1 MIESVAN
8 VTTDRP
14 ERYLKQLVSHLGRE
28 VDAEQSE
35 DGHSGALIFSSGN
48 CALNAEPGMLRLTA
62 RAQDDE
68 RLAAV
73 ETVVARGIWCG
84 SGRRTRWSWCGR
96 RRWRCSGARRPLSAR
111 HYAVAMTPRHIDMCQ
126 GRYS

>member
-62 RAQDDE
+62 RAHDDE

-73 ETVVARGIWCG
+73 ETVVARHLVRFGEKDALVVV
-84 SGRRTRWSWCGR
+84 WS
-96 RRWRCSGARRPLSAR
+96 A
-111 HYAVAMTPRHIDMCQ
+111 AMEV
-126 GRYS
+126 